1 MSAGLSSA
9 GIPAGVEAGAAE
21 PVTRRAR
28 LVLVPAPLDFGIGG
42 DGGECAD
49 IRDLLPLGVLTR
61 AVALTHWLVEDA
73 RTARAFL
80 KRAAA
85 AVGAGLDLRALAI
98 DEMPRPAKGGGP
110 RRLAP
115 SAADHRRALAPL
127 AAGHDL
133 GLLSEAGLPGVAD
146 PGRDWVAAAHE
157 AGFAV
162 EILPGASSITLAV
175 AASGLA
181 GQSFAF
187 VGYLPVEGDARR
199 VKLLALEAASRQGGG
214 CTQVFI
220 ETPYRN
226 PSLMEALLRTL
237 APTTRVAV
245 SVGLTTAGGWTLTRT
260 VAAWRKDG
268 TPLPDRLPAV
278 FCLQAG

>member
-1 MSAGLSSA
+1 MSVGPPRVGKPVRA
-9 GIPAGVEAGAAE
+9 EAGAAE
-21 PVTRRAR
+21 PATRRPR
-28 LVLVPAPLDFGIGG
+28 LVLVPAPLDFGVGS
-42 DGGECAD
+42 DAGECPD

-85 AVGAGLDLRALAI
+85 AVEVSLDLRALAI
-98 DEMPRPAKGGGP
+98 DEMPRPAKGGGQ
-110 RRLAP
+110 RRPAP
-115 SAADHRRALAPL
+115 SPVDHRHALAPL

-157 AGFAV
+157 AGYAV
-162 EILPGASSITLAV
+162 EVLPGASSITLAV

-187 VGYLPVEGDARR
+187 VGYLPVEADARR
-199 VKLLALEAASRQGGG
+199 VKLLALEAASRHGGG

-226 PSLMEALLRTL
+226 PSLMDALLRTL

-245 SVGLTTAGGWTLTRT
+245 SVGLTTPGGWTLTQT
-260 VAAWRKDG
+260 VSAWRKTG
-268 TPLPDRLPAV
+268 TTLPDRLPAV
-278 FCLQAG
+278 FCLQAV